1 MIAPPIV
8 EVLVLT
14 NLLVIFLSLGIYQL
28 YRQLFTSNG
37 WRYEEGYIKAL
48 QYVLGLPAL
57 VSLVLLLA
65 DFDELDW
72 YSISLDVEFLA
83 CGLVIL
89 NAAALTT
96 LWSHRSLGNYWS
108 GDLETKPD
116 HQVVHS
122 GPYRWIRHPQYSSYL
137 FLTFGLFLTTGNW
150 LVSALVFLYFS
161 AVAARSWKEEAML
174 LDRLGRNYA
183 LYRSRTGRFLP
194 KILLS
199 RTRVQ
204 PIDS

>member
-1 MIAPPIV
+1 M
-8 EVLVLT
+8 LVLT
-14 NLLVIFLSLGIYQL
+14 NLSVIFISLGFYQL

-37 WRYEEGYIKAL
+37 WRYKEGFIKIL
-48 QYVLGLPAL
+48 QYALGLPAL

-65 DFDELDW
+65 DFDELDG
-72 YSISLDVEFLA
+72 YSIPLSEEILVS
-83 CGLVIL
+83 GLVIL
-89 NAAALTT
+89 NAAALIT
-96 LWSHRSLGNYWS
+96 LWAHRKLGDHWS

-137 FLTFGLFLTTGNW
+137 FITLGLFLTTGNW

-161 AVAARSWKEEAML
+161 AVAARSWKEEKML
-174 LDRLGRNYA
+174 LERLGSKYA

-194 KILLS
+194 KVLS
-199 RTRVQ
+199 VRAQ
-204 PIDS
+204 